1 MVSNMGRGINIGN
14 VLSAPVEGN
23 WAPAVTQQ
31 YFTDVASAGFTNV
44 RVPIDFFGDRTS
56 GDTSIYSSAAGTSAS
71 YTGSPSDYVVSA
83 TYLDR
88 VEEVITWGL
97 NEGLIVILDFHGA
110 KLKEEF
116 LDRFDQAYAPT
127 LYTYPDS
134 ARRTADNEK
143 FRAIWGQIA
152 NRLKDYSYNLL
163 FEIVNEPYFR
173 LSEVEMNTINTDVL
187 SIIRASGS
195 NNTSRNVIITG
206 GGENSWEAPLQIDT
220 AILSGDAY
228 LIPTFHYYLPFKFT
242 SSSRDPQDQNTWG
255 DTSDKSSVETHF
267 DNVLAWAN
275 TNNVPVFLGEFGADN
290 TLGYNYSTGDLASVS
305 SNATGFADGGPD
317 NASRVEYH
325 RFIAEEAISRGF
337 SFAAWDA
344 GPESNK
350 TIHKRTDAPS
360 TVNYD
365 INDFTVISYDPKNT
379 SLSTVIDSSTWVED
393 VKNALLGITGTCE
406 TSGIISNADIECGFD
421 TDWSL
426 LAQNGAVAAISNTDV
441 ANSYNSS
448 TSLEIDVTTAGP
460 ALNAVVV
467 KNLDVDASTYASNNY
482 VFSGYA
488 KASSGSQSMRIR
500 LRVEDIVGAVSYPGK
515 TIALST
521 NYQEWTYEYTVPA
534 NTAGLEFQIICG
546 ASTGSYYFDAFK
558 MEEQTLSVANVN
570 LNDDLK
576 VYPNP
581 ASNVM
586 HIASKN
592 RIQNVELFDV
602 TGKNVYAF
610 KDDNIIEIQT
620 VNMKKGFYLLKL
632 TDQNKNCTTRKIL
645 LN

>member
-1 MVSNMGRGINIGN
+1 MKWFLLFTVLIAYNALAQITPQQMVSNMGRGINIGN

-23 WAPAVTQQ
+23 WASAVTQQ
-31 YFTDVASAGFTNV
+31 YFMDVASAGFTNV

-56 GDTSIYSSAAGTSAS
+56 GDTSVYSSAAGTSAS

-134 ARRTADNEK
+134 ARRAADNEK

-152 NRLKDYSYNLL
+152 NRFKDYSYNLL

-173 LSEVEMNTINTDVL
+173 LSEAEMNTINTDVL

-195 NNTSRNVIITG
+195 NNTSRNIIITG

-220 AILSGDAY
+220 AILSGDGY

-242 SSSRDPQDQNTWG
+242 SSSRDNQDQNTWG
-255 DTSDKSSVETHF
+255 TTSDKSSVETHF

-275 TNNVPVFLGEFGADN
+275 TNNVPVFLGEFGTDN
-290 TLGYNYSTGDLASVS
+290 TLGYNYSTGDLASIS

-317 NASRVEYH
+317 NTSRVEYH
-325 RFIAEEAISRGF
+325 RFIADEAISRGF

-365 INDFTVISYDPKNT
+365 INDFTVVSYDPKNT
-379 SLSTVIDSSTWVED
+379 SPSTVVDSS
-393 VKNALLGITGTCE
+393 I
-406 TSGIISNADIECGFD
+406 
-421 TDWSL
+421 
-426 LAQNGAVAAISNTDV
+426 
-441 ANSYNSS
+441 
-448 TSLEIDVTTAGP
+448 
-460 ALNAVVV
+460 
-467 KNLDVDASTYASNNY
+467 
-482 VFSGYA
+482 
-488 KASSGSQSMRIR
+488 
-500 LRVEDIVGAVSYPGK
+500 
-515 TIALST
+515 
-521 NYQEWTYEYTVPA
+521 
-534 NTAGLEFQIICG
+534 
-546 ASTGSYYFDAFK
+546 
-558 MEEQTLSVANVN
+558 
-570 LNDDLK
+570 
-576 VYPNP
+576 
-581 ASNVM
+581 
-586 HIASKN
+586 
-592 RIQNVELFDV
+592 
-602 TGKNVYAF
+602 
-610 KDDNIIEIQT
+610 
-620 VNMKKGFYLLKL
+620 
-632 TDQNKNCTTRKIL
+632 
-645 LN
+645 